1 MTTFAAREFGTAVLG
16 DTRRTKRLVALADR
30 LAADPGSSFPQAL
43 GSQAAQEGGY
53 RFFGSPEVT
62 LEATLA
68 PHHDQTVARAAECGT
83 VAVIHDT
90 TEFRFSGEVI
100 RRGLGRLQ
108 KEGQGQGF
116 FAHVALA
123 ASSDGRRVPLG
134 VLGVETIF
142 RTEPA
147 KGKRSPAQIRKDPNN
162 EALRWR
168 RLAKKTD
175 DLLAGRAQA
184 VHIMDREGDAYEGLH
199 EMLEGSLRFVVRAAH
214 DRTVLGPDGAAK
226 LWAVLDGTEPILVRE
241 VPLSRRSKRPT
252 PTENRIHPP
261 REGRLARLTFLAA
274 SIELLR
280 PKHSLHRLRPSLKVN
295 VVRVWEVDCP
305 AEVHPV
311 EWMLITTEPVATC
324 EDVARVV
331 DLYRTRWLI
340 EEYFKALKTGCA
352 YESRQLESSHAL
364 LNALAVFIPIAWS
377 LLRLRACAR
386 TDEDPPATE
395 VLPPSMVDALVAM
408 RKGKLS
414 AKPTAREAMLAI
426 AAVGGHI
433 KNNGAPG
440 WLVLWRGY
448 RDLLVFAAGWAAAR
462 GLAGQM

>member
-1 MTTFAAREFGTAVLG
+1 MTTFAEREFGAARLG
-16 DTRRTKRLVALADR
+16 DIRRTKRLVALADR
-30 LAADPGSSFPQAL
+30 LAADPGSSLPQAL

-53 RFFGSPEVT
+53 RFFSNPAVT
-62 LEATLA
+62 LEATLV
-68 PHHDQTVARAAECGT
+68 PHQQQTVLRAAELGRI
-83 VAVIHDT
+83 AVIHDT
-90 TEFRFSGEVI
+90 SECRFNGEVK

-108 KEGQGQGF
+108 HQGNGQGF

-123 ASSDGRRVPLG
+123 ASADGRRVPLG
-134 VLGVETIF
+134 VLGVETVF
-142 RTEPA
+142 RTGPA
-147 KGKRSPAQIRKDPNN
+147 KGKRTPAQLREDPDN
-162 EALRWR
+162 ESLRWR

-199 EMLEGSLRFVVRAAH
+199 AMLEDSLRFVVRAAH

-241 VPLSRRSKRPT
+241 VPVSRRGKHPSAK
-252 PTENRIHPP
+252 ENRIHPP
-261 REGRLARLTFLAA
+261 REGRLARLTFRAA

-280 PKHSLHRLRPSLKVN
+280 PKHSLKKLPPSLKVN

-311 EWMLITTEPVATC
+311 EWMLITTEPIATV

-352 YESRQLESSHAL
+352 YEARQLESSHAL
-364 LNALAVFIPIAWS
+364 LNALAVFIPIAWNIL
-377 LLRLRACAR
+377 LLRAR
-386 TDEDPPATE
+386 SRGETEAPATE
-395 VLPPSMVDALVAM
+395 VLSPVLVDALVAM
-408 RKGKLS
+408 RKGRLPS
-414 AKPTAREAMLAI
+414 NPTAREAMLAI

-462 GLAGQM
+462 GMDG